1 MMEKWILGKILGK
14 TCSKKMCSVLMAVVL
29 TVCACPVS
37 GVQIRQAEAAVQQAA
52 SAEISFDNEK
62 TMSFNEG
69 WGFCLEPEGS
79 PEQADYDDSGWEEVT
94 LPHDWSIYRNFDNSI
109 ASSVGSLKGG
119 NGWYRKS
126 FVLPQNLAGKKIWID
141 FDGVYQDSYL
151 YVNGRLV
158 GNYPNGYVPF
168 RFDLT
173 DYVVCDG
180 TTENVIA
187 VSVTN
192 TTNENKAGYT
202 SRWYSGSGIYR
213 DVYLTVADPLHV
225 EKYGVVIKT
234 PDLEKEFPTGSVTVD
249 IESTV
254 QNESADEAQISVRN
268 TVMNYYGVKA
278 CAGATPC
285 VSEKQTIES
294 GKSLTVSQKI
304 RVKNPKLWSIDDP
317 KLYKMKTEV
326 LREGEVIDT
335 YETTF
340 GFKYFN
346 FDSETG
352 FSLNGEWMKIQGV
365 CLHHDQG
372 ALGAVG
378 NEAAFRRQLKIM
390 REMGVNAIR
399 TSHNAASPQFIKL
412 CDEMGFM
419 VFEESFDTWWEGKND
434 SDYGKQFFMQEC
446 TYPGVEEGTTW
457 GKYDLQQII
466 KKDRNSPCIIMWS
479 IGNECTETTYREGI
493 AYCKEMMNWVK
504 EVDTEHP
511 ASMGE
516 NKYKVSWSNPEIMK
530 QVDDELD
537 LVGLNYGEYYYDSLH
552 KEKPDWKIFGSETA
566 STLSSRGYYASP
578 WISGDHAVDNVDG
591 NLAADAVSGKQLS
604 EYDNRTARFGRNVTE
619 SLIYDRD
626 RQFIAGQFVWT
637 GFDYIGEPEPF
648 YGTAKSSYFG
658 IVDTCGFAKDRYYLY
673 QSQWTDVKKNPMVH
687 IMPHWNWEDDALRK
701 KVTYPEKSELD
712 DLDEKEKVTYSDDA
726 VGKIPL
732 RIYSNA
738 PAVEL
743 FVDGV
748 SQGKKQFAQKVT
760 DYGKKYQ
767 QQSEDSD
774 RLYLEWA
781 LPWEYRVGTTI
792 EAVAFDE
799 NGTEI
804 ARDQVVTAGEPA
816 KCKASADR
824 SVIASDGNDL
834 SYITV
839 DVTDQEDNF
848 VPAASNKIE
857 FQISG
862 DGEIVGVDN
871 GNPISRERYKDKD
884 GSWSRSAFNGKAL
897 VIVRSTKKAGSFTVT
912 AVSDGLE
919 SDSVTVRTEA
929 KQADLSEDGADPEQP
944 STNPDT
950 EDKKTGSDIG
960 NAEKNNRGQNTDIK
974 NPENK
979 NPKTNDTDENKSQ
992 FTKGAFQYK
1001 IISKGKKKVKVQSLL
1016 RRNLKK
1022 AVIPATVK
1030 WKGTTYKVTEIG
1042 KKAIR
1047 SCKNLKTVI
1056 QGKNVTKIETSAFYD
1071 CKKLS
1076 RVTIRAKKLS
1086 SLSKTAFKKVSA
1098 KLKIRASKKTL
1109 KQLPV
1114 AYR

>member
-1 MMEKWILGKILGK
+1 MMEKWIFGKMR
-14 TCSKKMCSVLMAVVL
+14 CKKLCSVIMAVVL
-29 TVCACPVS
+29 TVCACQAS
-37 GVQIRQAEAAVQQAA
+37 GVQEKQAEAAVEQAA
-52 SAEISFDNEK
+52 SKEISFADEK
-62 TMSFNEG
+62 TSSFNEG
-69 WGFCLEPEGS
+69 WEFCLEPEGN
-79 PEQADYDDSGWEEVT
+79 PEEADYDDSGWENVT
-94 LPHDWSIYRNFDNSI
+94 LPHDWSIYQNFDNSI

-126 FVLPQNLAGKKIWID
+126 FILPKNLAGKKIRID

-168 RFDLT
+168 SFDLT

-192 TTNENKAGYT
+192 TTNENKEGYT

-213 DVYLTVADPLHV
+213 DVYLTVTEPLHV
-225 EKYGVVIKT
+225 EKYGVLVKT
-234 PDLEKEFPTGSVTVD
+234 PDLEKEFSTGSVTVD
-249 IESTV
+249 IQSTI
-254 QNESADEAQISVRN
+254 QNELADEAQISVRN

-278 CAGATPC
+278 YAGAEPC
-285 VSEKQTIES
+285 VSEKQNV
-294 GKSLTVSQKI
+294 GPGRSLTVSQQI
-304 RVKNPKLWSIDDP
+304 QVKNPKLWSIDDP

-326 LREGEVIDT
+326 LQEGEVIDT

-378 NEAAFRRQLKIM
+378 NEAAFRRQLNIM
-390 REMGVNAIR
+390 RKMGVNAIR
-399 TSHNAASPQFIKL
+399 TSHNAAAPKFIKL

-419 VFEESFDTWWEGKND
+419 VFEESFDTWWKGKND

-479 IGNECTETTYREGI
+479 IGNECNETTYRESI
-493 AYCKEMMNWVK
+493 SYSKEIMSWVK

-516 NKYKVSWSNPEIMK
+516 NKYKLSWANPEIMK

-578 WISGDHAVDNVDG
+578 WISGDHAVDNVHG
-591 NLAADAVSGKQLS
+591 NLAADAVAGKQLS

-619 SLIYDRD
+619 SLIFDRD

-687 IMPHWNWEDDALRK
+687 IMPHWNWEDDAMRK

-712 DLDEKEKVTYSDDA
+712 YLDEKEKVEYSDDS

-738 PAVEL
+738 FAVEL

-760 DYGKKYQ
+760 NYGKKYQ
-767 QQSEDSD
+767 QQSEQSD

-781 LPWEYRVGTTI
+781 LPWEYRIGTKI

-834 SYITV
+834 SYITI
-839 DVTDQEDNF
+839 DVTDQDDYF
-848 VPAASNKIE
+848 VPTASNKIE

-871 GNPISRERYKDKD
+871 GNPISKERYKDKD

-919 SDSVTVRTEA
+919 SDSVTVHTEPR
-929 KQADLSEDGADPEQP
+929 QIDLSEDETDSVQP
-944 STNPDT
+944 SANPDT
-950 EDKKTGSDIG
+950 EDKKTGSDIE
-960 NAEKNNRGQNTDIK
+960 NAGTTSQEQNTVIK
-974 NPENK
+974 NPGTK
-979 NPKTNDTDENKSQ
+979 SSKTDDIGNNNSQ

-1001 IISKGKKKVKVQSLL
+1001 VISAGKKTVRVQSLV
-1016 RRNLKK
+1016 RKKLKK

-1030 WKGTTYKVTEIG
+1030 CKGTSYKVTEIG
-1042 KKAIR
+1042 KKAFL
-1047 SCKNLKTVI
+1047 SCKKLKTVI
-1056 QGKNVTKIETSAFYD
+1056 IGKNVTKIDAFAFYD
-1071 CKKLS
+1071 CNKLN
-1076 RVTIRAKKLS
+1076 RVTIRAKKVS
-1086 SLSKTAFKKVSA
+1086 SVSKKAFNKVNS
-1098 KLKIRASKKTL
+1098 KLKIHASKKVL
-1109 KQLPV
+1109 KKFSAV
-1114 AYR
+1114 YR